1 MESESYTIS
10 IQNSNHHDPI
20 KFQTILIEIPFHHW
34 IAPGLNHFPV
44 IIMLVCRLNLFLK
57 SDKHNSFAYLLS
69 YFYVK
74 NFVILSVQTIA
85 R

>member
-1 MESESYTIS
+1 M
-10 IQNSNHHDPI
+10 
-20 KFQTILIEIPFHHW
+20 F
-34 IAPGLNHFPV
+34 
-44 IIMLVCRLNLFLK
+44 VCRLNMFLK
-57 SDKHNSFAYLLS
+57 SDKHNPVAYLLS